1 MPLDKKSKYPRK
13 SRPGAEYAGL
23 RRSPAGAG
31 APVSR
36 TARLL
41 DLTEEE
47 RELLE
52 ATEALVIDGAGREC
66 FRGLTIAE
74 SLEFLT
80 LRRLGL
86 DNGDDDFL
94 RLIELGDRHAASQ
107 QRTLS

>member
-1 MPLDKKSKYPRK
+1 MPLDKKPKVPRK
-13 SRPGAEYAGL
+13 PRVGADYAGL
-23 RRSPAGAG
+23 RRPPAGAG
-31 APVSR
+31 GVNR
-36 TARLL
+36 GARML

-47 RELLE
+47 REMLE

-66 FRGLTIAE
+66 FRGLNIAE

-80 LRRLGL
+80 LRRIGL